1 MDIDLRPLEHADLVL
16 LHSWL
21 NDPEVV
27 RWWEGDDVSW
37 EAVVRDY
44 GPASEEPVEHWI
56 AVSDGRPVGWI
67 QCYAIADFADE
78 HEVRHWRA
86 LGIEPTA
93 AGIDYLIG
101 ESTRR
106 RQGLGTAMIRAFVTE
121 VVFGRHPG
129 WTQVAASPLA
139 ANTAS
144 VRALAAAGFVPAGG
158 FDDEHGRAQLMIRQR
173 IAAEAEPLMDGS
185 AR

>member
-1 MDIDLRPLEHADLVL
+1 MDIEFRPLEHADLAVL
-16 LHSWL
+16 HTWL

-56 AVSDGRPVGWI
+56 ALSEGDPVGWI
-67 QCYAIADFADE
+67 QCYAIAHFADE
-78 HEVRHWRA
+78 DEVRHWRT

-101 ESTRR
+101 ESNRR
-106 RQGLGTAMIRAFVTE
+106 RQGLGTAMISAFVTE
-121 VVFGRHPG
+121 VVFGQHPD

-144 VRALAAAGFVPAGG
+144 LGALAAAGFVPVGS
-158 FDDEHGRAQLMIRQR
+158 FDDEHGRARLMVRQR
-173 IAAEAEPLMDGS
+173 SAADGAAPMDGS